1 MKILL
6 ICACISLD
14 MNSVIPVILL
24 VLQHAITTC
33 STTFFPEP
41 EHLWQTMQKVIT
53 QTYSVKSGQGF
64 MIFPGQINTY
74 IADERLP
81 WEYMWIEF
89 DGLRIKEALSVT
101 DLCKDAPVYHSHSKE
116 LREKL
121 ADEIA
126 LYRKSSS

>member
-14 MNSVIPVILL
+14 TNSVIPVLL
-24 VLQHAITTC
+24 SDLQHCNHYLFHYILSGTGTLMADNA
-33 STTFFPEP
+33 
-41 EHLWQTMQKVIT
+41 KGDT

-74 IADERLP
+74 IADEQLP

-89 DGLRIKEALSVT
+89 DGLRVKEALSVT

-116 LREKL
+116 FTGKTCR
-121 ADEIA
+121 
-126 LYRKSSS
+126 